1 MNWITI
7 LIVAAVVAAFLL
19 LRQSNLI
26 SEEAAR
32 SYLKQGAMI
41 IDVRSAEEFRSGH
54 LPGAINI
61 PVNELEPQ
69 IPARVPN
76 QQTVLLLHCQSGV
89 RSGMGK
95 RVLTKLGYS
104 KVFNLGSY
112 TRAEKILRA
121 ANP

>member
-7 LIVAAVVAAFLL
+7 LVVAAVVAAFLL
-19 LRQSNLI
+19 LRQSSLI
-26 SEEAAR
+26 SEETAR
-32 SYLKQGAMI
+32 SYLKQGAMV
-41 IDVRSAEEFRSGH
+41 IDVRSAGEFQSGH

-61 PVNELEPQ
+61 PVNELEQQ

-76 QQTVLLLHCQSGV
+76 QQTVVLLHCHSGV

-95 RVLTKLGYS
+95 RALTKLGYS

-112 TRAEKILRA
+112 TRAEKILRE

>member
-7 LIVAAVVAAFLL
+7 LIVAVVLAAFFL
-19 LRQSNLI
+19 LRQSNLV

-32 SYLKQGAMI
+32 SYLKQGAMV
-41 IDVRSAEEFRSGH
+41 IDVRSTGEFQSGH

-61 PVNELEPQ
+61 PVNELEQQ

-76 QQTVLLLHCQSGV
+76 QQTVLLLHCHSGV

-95 RVLTKLGYS
+95 RTLTKLGYS
-104 KVFNLGSY
+104 KVFNLGAYS
-112 TRAEKILRA
+112 RAEKILRE